1 MKTSKPVCRSCGY
14 GGLEMV
20 LSLGHT
26 PLANSLLTP
35 DQLEAPEPVFP
46 LELGFC
52 PECSLV
58 QILKS
63 VPPETMF
70 STYPYFSSTSD
81 TVVRNAETLTGRL
94 IGTRQLNANTL
105 VVEVASND
113 GYLLQ
118 FYKRRGIPVL
128 GIEPASNI
136 GRVAEM
142 ERGVPTI
149 CEFFGS
155 DLAQR
160 LRKEGRRANVIHANN
175 VLAHV
180 PDLNGM
186 VEGMRTLLDDNGVVV
201 IEVPYVKELISRCEF
216 DTIYHE
222 HLCYF
227 SATAL
232 DHLFRRHDFIL
243 QDVEKLPIH
252 GGSLRVFATPRQS
265 GDQSAA
271 VTGILAEEQ
280 QLGIGRLCF
289 YQDFAGRVDQLKA
302 DLRRQ
307 LDKLVKSGKKVAAYG
322 AAAKGSTLL
331 NYCEI
336 GREMLQF
343 VVDRNTHKQGLYM
356 PGVHLPIYPPSKLL
370 EEHPDY
376 VLLLTWNFADEI
388 LAQQAEYRAHGGRF
402 IVPIPVPRVV

>member
-1 MKTSKPVCRSCGY
+1 MKTSKSVCRSCDY

-35 DQLEAPEPVFP
+35 DQLDAPEPVFP

-52 PECSLV
+52 PACSLV
-58 QILKS
+58 QILEA

-70 STYPYFSSTSD
+70 STYPYFSSISD
-81 TVVRNAETLTGRL
+81 TVVRNAETLAGHL

-105 VVEVASND
+105 VAEIASND

-118 FYKRRGIPVL
+118 FYKRGGIPVL

-136 GRVAEM
+136 ARVAEK
-142 ERGVPTI
+142 ERGIPTI
-149 CEFFGS
+149 CEFFGRE
-155 DLAQR
+155 LAQR
-160 LRKEGRRANVIHANN
+160 LRQQGQRAHVIHANN

-186 VEGMRTLLDDNGVVV
+186 VEGMRVLLDENGVVV

-227 SATAL
+227 SVTAL
-232 DHLFRRHDFIL
+232 DHLLRRHDFIL

-252 GGSLRVFATPRQS
+252 GGSLRVLAAPRQS
-265 GDQSAA
+265 GNPSAA
-271 VTGILAEEQ
+271 VNAILDEEQ
-280 QLGIGRLCF
+280 ELGVDQLCF
-289 YQDFAGRVDQLKA
+289 YRGFAERVDQLKMN
-302 DLRRQ
+302 LRRQ
-307 LDKLVKSGKKVAAYG
+307 LDKLVKRGKKVAAYG

-336 GREMLQF
+336 GRDILQF

-376 VLLLTWNFADEI
+376 VLLLTWNFAEEI

-402 IVPIPVPRVV
+402 IVPIPDPQVV